1 MDASPRENGFR
12 GTRWIERALNIHSGD
27 LNRGMLLSSCLF
39 LIISAYVIGKVAR
52 DALFLGQFAAVR
64 LPYADIASGILVGF
78 VVFLYLRVG
87 RRISLGSLLVASPLV
102 FAAMCIFFWAL
113 AYYDHPPWLF
123 PVFYIWVGIF
133 GVLAPTQV
141 WTLANYLLTTREAK
155 RIFGMVGSAGICGW
169 IFAGYISKAV
179 TEAFGTE
186 SLLLCMTV
194 LLLICAL
201 LMAVASKSGQLTPD
215 ISKDLSSNLSASGRN
230 DLRDS
235 LHSVFSSPYLRAIA
249 IVICISS
256 FATTLA
262 GWQFKALAKLSS
274 VNQDTLA
281 IFFGNFYLYAG
292 VFALLFQLVFTT
304 RLLRRFGI
312 GPMLFLLPI
321 FVLVGSGAVALL
333 GTLGAALF
341 LRGGDQVLRYS
352 IDRSTGELL
361 YLPLPQQVKL
371 KAKWFIDT
379 VVWRFGDGL
388 AGVVVLIFAGQF
400 HWAPRQLSW
409 IALLLTVGWLAAVQ
423 IAGKQYVAV
432 LKDSIGQ
439 HRLDAEQTTALALDR
454 STTDYLASKLQTSDL
469 NEILYALSLFEVE
482 RQRAAHPVIE
492 SLLAHPA
499 PQVRQKA
506 ISLLSAVGDESVRPA
521 IESLLKDPD
530 HNVRTEAMLYL
541 IYHAHV
547 DPLALLAD
555 PGQVADFS
563 VRSAVAAYLARPGE
577 AQSIE
582 TASEILAE
590 MSREEGAEGE
600 RARLEVARL
609 LGELPDCF
617 DSLLASLMNDLT
629 IAVAR
634 EATRS
639 AGALRKSSLIPILLE
654 HLANEELS
662 MVAAEA
668 LAKFGDPIVNVLGEH
683 LANPSSAMVT
693 RRAIPSILVNIGT
706 PAAAQVLQD
715 DLLETNTMLRFQV
728 ISALNKIQQVHP
740 EIVIDKQL
748 LETVL
753 AAEIMGHYRSYQI
766 LESLRSP
773 GNVEEPVLRALGESI
788 RQELE
793 RIFRLLGLLYP
804 RLDLHSAYFG
814 LQSKDPTVYDNAL
827 EFLEN
832 VLKSQLRAML
842 VPLLDGKVSLK
853 DRARIAERVVRAKVE
868 NREQAVAELVA
879 SDDPWLKSCGAYA
892 IGSLR
897 LLTLEGELNRCL
909 EHPDPLLRETAR
921 AAKIRLQAVSAK
933 SARPAAVQN
942 PLDSAAAGNALK
954 S

>member
-1 MDASPRENGFR
+1 MDWSSREDGFR
-12 GTRWIERALNIHSGD
+12 LNRLVERALNIHQGD
-27 LNRGMLLSSCLF
+27 LRRGVLLSSCLF

-52 DALFLGQFAAVR
+52 DALFLGEFAAVR

-78 VVFLYLRVG
+78 VVVIYLRLG
-87 RRISLGSLLVASPLV
+87 RRISLGNLLIASPLF
-102 FAAMCIFFWAL
+102 FAGTCILFWFL
-113 AYYDHPPWLF
+113 ARYYQPRWLF
-123 PVFYIWVGIF
+123 PVFYVWVGIF
-133 GVLAPTQV
+133 GVLGPTQV
-141 WTLANYLLTTREAK
+141 WTLANFLLTTREAK
-155 RIFGMVGSAGICGW
+155 RIFGMVGGAGICGW
-169 IFAGYISKAV
+169 IFAGYVSKIF
-179 TEAFGTE
+179 TKSFGTE
-186 SLLLCMTV
+186 SLLLCMTA
-194 LLLICAL
+194 LLLICSV
-201 LMAVASKSGQLTPD
+201 LMAVASRTGQLTPD
-215 ISKDLSSNLSASGRN
+215 ISKELLSNLSPTGRN

-235 LHSVFSSPYLRAIA
+235 LRSVFSSPYLRAIA

-256 FATTLA
+256 FATTLT
-262 GWQFKALAKLSS
+262 GWQFKALAKMSS
-274 VNQDTLA
+274 VNQDSLA
-281 IFFGNFYLYAG
+281 IFFGNFYFYAG
-292 VFALLFQLVFTT
+292 VLALLFQLLLTT

-312 GPMLFLLPI
+312 GPMLFVLPV
-321 FVLVGSGAVALL
+321 FVLAGSAALAIL
-333 GTLGAALF
+333 GTVGAALL

-352 IDRSTGELL
+352 IDRSTSELL
-361 YLPLPQQVKL
+361 YLPLHQQVKL

-423 IAGKQYVAV
+423 VAGKQYVAV

-439 HRLDAEQTTALALDR
+439 HRLDAEQASTLALDR
-454 STTDYLASKLQTSDL
+454 STSDYLATKLQTSDL

-506 ISLLSAVGDESVRPA
+506 ISLLSTAGDKSVRPA
-521 IESLLKDPD
+521 IESMLKDPD

-547 DPLALLAD
+547 DPLALLAE

-582 TASEILAE
+582 TARQILEE

-609 LGELPDCF
+609 LGEIPDSF
-617 DSLLASLMNDLT
+617 DSLLATLMRDQAN
-629 IAVAR
+629 IVAR

-654 HLANEELS
+654 HLSNDELCS
-662 MVAAEA
+662 VAAEA
-668 LAKFGDPIVNVLGEH
+668 LAKFGDPIVRVLGEQ
-683 LANPSSAMVT
+683 LADASCPMAT
-693 RRAIPSILVNIGT
+693 RRAIPPILVNIGT
-706 PAAAQVLQD
+706 PGAARALQD
-715 DLLETNTMLRFQV
+715 NLLEINAALRFQV

-740 EIVIDKQL
+740 EIEIDKQL

-766 LESLRSP
+766 LESLRTP
-773 GNVEEPVLRALGESI
+773 GNVDDPVVRALGESI

-814 LQSKDPTVYDNAL
+814 LQSNDPTVYDNAL

-832 VLKSQLRAML
+832 VLKSQLRGML

-853 DRARIAERVVRAKVE
+853 DRAVIAERVVRSKVE

-892 IGSLR
+892 IGSLG
-897 LLTLEGELNRCL
+897 LLALEGELNRCL

-921 AAKIRLQAVSAK
+921 AAKIRLEGMAAK
-933 SARPAAVQN
+933 SRRPVAVRN
-942 PLDSAAAGNALK
+942 PVDSAPASNALK

>member
-1 MDASPRENGFR
+1 MPGSARAEDSGVN
-12 GTRWIERALNIHSGD
+12 RWIERALNIHRGD
-27 LNRGMLLSSCLF
+27 LHRGVLLSSCLF

-52 DALFLGQFAAVR
+52 DALFLGEFAAVR
-64 LPYADIASGILVGF
+64 LPYADIASGVLVGF
-78 VVFLYLRVG
+78 VVVIYLRLG
-87 RRISLGSLLVASPLV
+87 RRISLGTMLVGSPLI
-102 FAAMCIFFWAL
+102 FAAFCMMFWFL
-113 AYYDHPPWLF
+113 AHYYQPRWLF
-123 PVFYIWVGIF
+123 PVFYVWVGIF
-133 GVLAPTQV
+133 GVLGPTQV

-155 RIFGMVGSAGICGW
+155 RIFGMVGGAGICGW
-169 IFAGYISKAV
+169 IFAGYISKMV
-179 TEAFGTE
+179 TKSFGTE
-186 SLLLCMTV
+186 SLLLCMTA
-194 LLLICAL
+194 LLVTCSA
-201 LMAVASKSGQLTPD
+201 LMAVTSKAGNLTLELMNDPASLTGT
-215 ISKDLSSNLSASGRN
+215 GRN

-235 LHSVFSSPYLRAIA
+235 LRSVFSSSYLRAIA
-249 IVICISS
+249 VVICISS
-256 FATTLA
+256 FATTLT
-262 GWQFKALAKLSS
+262 GWQFKALAKMSS
-274 VNQDTLA
+274 VSQDSLA
-281 IFFGNFYLYAG
+281 IFFGNFYFYAG
-292 VFALLFQLVFTT
+292 LLALLFQLLLTT

-312 GPMLFLLPI
+312 GPMLFVLPI
-321 FVLVGSGAVALL
+321 FVLAGSAGLAIL
-333 GTLGAALF
+333 GTVGAALF

-352 IDRSTGELL
+352 IDRSTSELL
-361 YLPLPQQVKL
+361 YLPLPQRVKI

-379 VVWRFGDGL
+379 VVWRFGDGM

-409 IALLLTVGWLAAVQ
+409 IALLLTAGWLAAVQ
-423 IAGKQYVAV
+423 VAGKQYVAV
-432 LKDSIGQ
+432 LKDSIGR
-439 HRLDAEQTTALALDR
+439 HRLDAEQASTLALDR

-482 RQRAAHPVIE
+482 RQRAAHPAIE

-506 ISLLSAVGDESVRPA
+506 ISLLSAAGDKSVRPA
-521 IESLLKDPD
+521 IESLLKDAD

-547 DPLALLAD
+547 DPLALLAE

-582 TASEILAE
+582 TARQILDE

-609 LGELPDCF
+609 LGEIPDSF
-617 DSLLASLMNDLT
+617 DSLMSTLMRDPANV
-629 IAVAR
+629 VAR
-634 EATRS
+634 EAVRS
-639 AGALRKSSLIPILLE
+639 AGALKKTSLIPILLE
-654 HLANEELS
+654 QLANDELS
-662 MVAAEA
+662 GTAAEA
-668 LAKFGDPIVNVLGEH
+668 LAKFGDPIVRVLGEH
-683 LANPSSAMVT
+683 LADASCSIVT
-693 RRAIPSILVNIGT
+693 RRAIPQILINIGT
-706 PAAAQVLQD
+706 PATAQVLQD
-715 DLLETNTMLRFQV
+715 NLLEANTALRFQV

-740 EIVIDKQL
+740 EIEIDKQL
-748 LETVL
+748 LETIL

-766 LESLRSP
+766 LESLRAP
-773 GNVEEPVLRALGESI
+773 GNTDDPVLRALGESI

-827 EFLEN
+827 EFLET
-832 VLKSQLRAML
+832 VLKSQLRGML
-842 VPLLDGKVSLK
+842 LPLLDGKVSLK
-853 DRARIAERVVRAKVE
+853 ERALIAERVVRAKVE
-868 NREQAVAELVA
+868 NGEQAVSELVA

-892 IGSLR
+892 IGSLG

-921 AAKIRLQAVSAK
+921 TAKIRLQGVAAK
-933 SARPAAVQN
+933 SRHAAAERN
-942 PLDSAAAGNALK
+942 PLDSATAGNTLK